1 MATKK
6 LNTKGT
12 RGQDLQAARAE
23 LKQFRHDVS
32 ILRKKGLL
40 DKTIYDARS
49 AKPTKYLK
57 SQLKKFASVISGE
70 ASPIKV
76 SKEKAKYYKEKG
88 MTVKNGKVVVP
99 HVRGEKVMPVRSK
112 SGVDFMKVMRGKGGK
127 ITVVDLGVKAENMH
141 EFIQALRNDAVK
153 VGRDQQLAAQ
163 IFGWNVKQSF
173 AWRRRPGKGWISP
186 QEQMAD
192 YMERYLKEDERG
204 DEHAEEFVLGID
216 LMTITRDTETGEFP
230 WVDHNAERHKQDSE
244 SRRRYNE
251 WKRTRYQ
258 TNLGRLT
265 PAQLT
270 RRADERK
277 EAERQRR
284 ANMTEEEKRIYK
296 ERAKKRAIASKQR
309 RNKK

>member
-1 MATKK
+1 MASKK

-12 RGQDLQAARAE
+12 RGQDLAAARAE
-23 LKQFRHDVS
+23 LKAFRHDVS

-49 AKPTKYLK
+49 VKPSKYLK
-57 SQLKKFASVISGE
+57 AQLKKFASVISGE
-70 ASPIKV
+70 ATPIKV

-88 MTVKNGKVVVP
+88 LTVKSGKVVVP
-99 HVRGEKVMPVRSK
+99 HVKGEKVMPKR
-112 SGVDFMKVMRGKGGK
+112 GDFMKVMRGKGGK
-127 ITVVDLGVKAENMH
+127 ITVVDLGVRVDSMH
-141 EFIQALRNDAVK
+141 EFIQELRKGNVK

-163 IFGWNVKQSF
+163 IFGWNVKKSF
-173 AWRRRPGKGWISP
+173 AWRRRPGGGWMSP

-192 YMERYLKEDERG
+192 YMERYLKEDDRG
-204 DEHAEEFVLGID
+204 DEHAGEFVEGID
-216 LMTITRDTETGEFP
+216 LMTVSRNAETGEFP
-230 WVDHNAERHKQDSE
+230 WVDHNAERHKQDAE

-258 TNLGRLT
+258 TNLGRMT

-270 RRADERK
+270 RRANERA

-284 ANMTEEEKRIYK
+284 ANMTEAEKAVYK
-296 ERAKKRAIASKQR
+296 ARAKKRALESKKR
-309 RNKK
+309 RGKK